1 MKKLMLFLGGFL
13 TCLALAGC
21 SKGEGQGP
29 SSDARPQSQ
38 ETQSKVTAA
47 KNAQEYD
54 ATPMTTE
61 NSLLNAKFLGGFAY
75 GWGINLQL
83 FEIDRIDPKEGT
95 SEYFFNVD
103 QEIEETEGEQ
113 QRFLYCYDIG
123 KTGGGTAVVSIQY
136 EDTTKYYLTQ
146 FDEKGNFKKN
156 TEIEKGA
163 EFLHLSPAEKSD
175 MAVDYD
181 GNVLLLSK
189 DVVMISSEGKKVA
202 QFSVDEGTSYAFPI
216 RTMSGE
222 LWIYCQKWNVASFG
236 ILKADFS
243 KGSLEEI
250 KNVPKEIRGIGAI
263 TGEDKTYE
271 ALAYD
276 EYKVMGYD
284 KSQDEWVILVQLAD
298 YGING
303 GKSTRVGKMGE
314 QFVII
319 GFGGAA
325 TLLTPRSENAPKKE
339 TIVIATTQRYSRL
352 DDLMAAYN
360 KSQDRYVV
368 KVVEYA
374 ANAQSTLEYQ
384 DPVNRMMADVL
395 ADDPPDLFDLKDFF
409 LLPMLTPHWQDMLEK
424 EYIEDLGPY
433 LDQSK
438 KLSRDE
444 YDEKVLAMCMHQGKL
459 AALPTGYMLTTMLV
473 DSNDFGGRY
482 GWSVKEMIA
491 YDKAHPKMELIKDA
505 TSGTIL
511 YLCTYYSMK
520 DFVDFEKKETHFD
533 SQEFREIL
541 EYAASYP
548 AGDYSIWYTAEERL
562 VNVQILY
569 GLMNIQY
576 FQNVKFEGHAQIIG
590 FPTGDGSP
598 VSGMDMDVDG
608 CAFAICKRS
617 SKKDAAWDFIE
628 FAQDYLME
636 DTERYLDGFGGF
648 PARKKVLDKVL
659 AEISDEDG
667 RFSTKKGKVRING
680 SYSYHPFTDEEKA
693 LFDKM
698 VESATTATPD
708 TRMVWNILDEET
720 KTYFQGQKS
729 IDQTID
735 AIQSR
740 VQLYLMEN

>member
-61 NSLLNAKFLGGFAY
+61 NSLLNAKFLGGFVY

-95 SEYFFNVD
+95 SECFFHVEQD
-103 QEIEETEGEQ
+103 MEETDGEL
-113 QRFLYCYDIG
+113 QRFLYCYDLDPS
-123 KTGGGTAVVSIQY
+123 GGGTAVVSIQY

-202 QFSVDEGTSYAFPI
+202 QFSVDEGTSYASPI

-276 EYKVMGYD
+276 GYKVMGYD

-303 GKSTRVGKMGE
+303 GKNTRVGKMGE

-368 KVVEYA
+368 KVIEYA

-698 VESATTATPD
+698 VESATTPTPD